1 MSFFD
6 LIEMNETEFALFF
19 TQLSWK
25 EKQVMIQS
33 IKRIQF
39 LRRCQFKI
47 QMGITSEYGLTLQEE
62 LYLRNAELTLQEERH
77 IALNTYGTAAFRV
90 LRYQEN
96 YYKDIALES
105 KSD

>member
-6 LIEMNETEFALFF
+6 LIEMNENEFTLFF
-19 TQLSWK
+19 TKLSWK

-62 LYLRNAELTLQEERH
+62 LYLRNAQLSLQEEGH
-77 IALNTYGTAAFRV
+77 IALNTYGLAAFRV
-90 LRYQEN
+90 LKYQEN
-96 YYKDIALES
+96 DFKYCT
-105 KSD
+105 